1 MVREKWA
8 DEKVLKKTCYHII
21 YYHVLLIS
29 VLVPRKLLIQ
39 NCDIPK
45 LLLRHILYSV
55 RYTPAV
61 DAEGIGN
68 LSSWFDCAD
77 FLYTGDSPQLMT
89 LRCSGTHIK
98 QVFKGCHAFSL
109 CCWNFI
115 AQLALSLSANTP
127 MNNIPLSLT

>member
-1 MVREKWA
+1 MSF
-8 DEKVLKKTCYHII
+8 II
-21 YYHVLLIS
+21 TFFSFRFLL
-29 VLVPRKLLIQ
+29 PRKLLIR

-77 FLYTGDSPQLMT
+77 FLYTGDSPQLMA
-89 LRCSGTHIK
+89 LRCSGTRTSK
-98 QVFKGCHAFSL
+98 RSHAFSSL
-109 CCWNFI
+109 CYNFI
-115 AQLALSLSANTP
+115 AHLF
-127 MNNIPLSLT
+127 IPVS